1 MGKLFKLGLGRS
13 KTGKI
18 LDRDTKWFETA
29 KGLLKHIDENP
40 QDAKKNLYVS
50 VNGRAYMP
58 TTIEKEI
65 NRN

>member
-1 MGKLFKLGLGRS
+1 MSRLYKLGEGRS
-13 KTGKI
+13 KTGKV
-18 LDRDTKWFETA
+18 LSWNTTWHPNLES
-29 KGLLKHIDENP
+29 LLKHIDENP

-50 VNGRAYMP
+50 VNGGAYMP